1 MIEITLEQLVN
12 STEALRALSNKQLKA
27 KSAYA
32 VARLIKAA
40 DQEMTNF
47 NETRMELIKKYGIK
61 DDSGELKLDD
71 NGNAQIDQA
80 SLSTFNSEFRDLL
93 QTKIEI
99 NANKININDLGDID
113 FTPSEMAQLEDFI
126 EFEE

>member
-1 MIEITLEQLVN
+1 MIEIKLEQLIN
-12 STEALRALSNKQLKA
+12 STDALKALSNKQLKA

-32 VARLIKAA
+32 VARILKVV

-47 NETRMELIKKYGIK
+47 NDTRLELIKKYGVK
-61 DDSGELKLDD
+61 DENGELKLDD
-71 NGNAQIDQA
+71 NGNAQIETG
-80 SLSTFNSEFRDLL
+80 SISVFNTEFKELL
-93 QTKIEI
+93 DTKIEI

-113 FTPSEMAQLEDFI
+113 FTPSEIAQLEEFI